1 MSRPIDPFAKDD
13 PDQAPAFAPFVVTI
27 SWAVGDSLE
36 VDCGDLEGWEA
47 IAVLEQA
54 AETIREAERADVATD
69 DEEAV

>member
-1 MSRPIDPFAKDD
+1 MSDDIDR
-13 PDQAPAFAPFVVTI
+13 APAFAPFIVTI

-54 AETIREAERADVATD
+54 AETIRDADREDAEATD
-69 DEEAV
+69 EDVEP